1 MNNINAKTLE
11 GVYIYIYIYIYIDRF
26 NEKIKVKNNI
36 NKLKKDSKTMPVID
50 TG

>member
-1 MNNINAKTLE
+1 MKKLNAKTLE

-26 NEKIKVKNNI
+26 NEIKNNKI
-36 NKLKKDSKTMPVID
+36 QIKKDSKIKPVID

>member
-1 MNNINAKTLE
+1 MNKINAKTLE

-26 NEKIKVKNNI
+26 NEIKNNKI
-36 NKLKKDSKTMPVID
+36 NKEKDSKKKPVID

>member
-11 GVYIYIYIYIYIDRF
+11 GVYIYIYIDRF

>member
-11 GVYIYIYIYIYIDRF
+11 GVYIYIYIYIDRF